1 MDFCDG
7 GDLAKRIS
15 CARELQQPLSEDQV
29 LRWYV
34 QGLLGLK
41 YIHDKHVLHRD
52 IKSSNFFI
60 SRDGDMKMGD
70 FGIAKILAC
79 TVAVAKTQ
87 IGTPYY
93 LSPEV
98 CQGQPYAWPSDV
110 WAYGVV
116 LYEMCAL
123 DIPFSD
129 PAIEGLVRKILGAT
143 IPALP
148 HMYSRFMDDLCKE
161 MLERSAEKRVKCSD
175 ILQRPR
181 IQACI
186 KNLLEE
192 VHGRIETGP
201 TDLSC
206 EDQGVEQEAAEL
218 EGPYAS
224 TAGFFRENDL
234 VEYNSASHL
243 EWIPAKVVEVDGNG
257 NVVLDAESA
266 WISKEDQA
274 VNVRP
279 RSQQTGEVLPGL
291 PYVGCPSAVAD
302 FDFNAGDL
310 AEYWSVSH
318 NQWLP
323 ATITSVEA
331 DGSVMIDL
339 KPGTWIS
346 KQEQATRIRPRR

>member
-1 MDFCDG
+1 
-7 GDLAKRIS
+7 
-15 CARELQQPLSEDQV
+15 
-29 LRWYV
+29 
-34 QGLLGLK
+34 
-41 YIHDKHVLHRD
+41 
-52 IKSSNFFI
+52 
-60 SRDGDMKMGD
+60 MKMGD

-98 CQGQPYAWPSDV
+98 CQGQTYSWPADV
-110 WAYGVV
+110 WAMGIV
-116 LYEMCAL
+116 LYEMCVL

-148 HMYSRFMDDLCKE
+148 HMYSRFIDDLCKE
-161 MLERSAEKRVKCSD
+161 MLEKSEERRIKCSE
-175 ILQRPR
+175 ILQKPR

-192 VHGRIETGP
+192 VHVRIETGP
-201 TDLSC
+201 ADLSC
-206 EDQGVEQEAAEL
+206 EVQGGENEGAEL
-218 EGPYAS
+218 EGPAAS
-224 TAGFFRENDL
+224 TAGPYTENDS
-234 VEYNSASHL
+234 VEYNSASRA
-243 EWIPAKVVEVDGNG
+243 EWIPATVVEVDGNG
-257 NVVLDAESA
+257 NIRLDAEPS
-266 WISKEDQA
+266 WISREDQA

-279 RSQQTGEVLPGL
+279 RSQQPGEVVPGL
-291 PYVGCPSAVAD
+291 PYVGCPSANVDVD
-302 FDFNAGDL
+302 FQTGDL

-323 ATITSVEA
+323 ATITNTDA

-346 KQEQATRIRPRR
+346 KHEQATRIRPRR